1 MEVHVLDYEWFNFV
15 FLDLSL
21 GDKTTFLKNQTIE
34 TKATDHENRWLRTSA
49 VNGGCIYDLVS
60 SLEGLQARH

>member
-1 MEVHVLDYEWFNFV
+1 MH
-15 FLDLSL
+15 LSL

-60 SLEGLQARH
+60 SLGGLQARH